1 MKKSILPALSVL
13 LTTTAIGFGAYA
25 ADTTQP
31 MTGASSDTTMS
42 TTMTAKTDQFA
53 EQNALFPAGAYS
65 AEELIGL
72 NVKNAAG
79 EDVAKVS
86 DIILDS
92 SGAAKHI
99 ILTEGGIMGV
109 GGRSVAVPAT
119 AVKPVMANNMLDHAM
134 LSSADL
140 LPLSGQKEFRY
151 ETAMNTSGST
161 ANPTTAPA
169 TPATADP
176 VSPPPAGGIGNVQK
190 SPDGSTTTTEPGDA
204 MTPDKTAQ
212 TTPEVPA
219 TGGTPSTSSMPG
231 DATMT
236 TASASGDFVT
246 LQPGETS
253 ADRLIDSD
261 VRNAQGE
268 TVGTIEDITLT
279 SDNKAANAII
289 SVGSFLGGDAKYVA
303 LTFSDLQVAQSGSS
317 DATVTAQLSR
327 DQLQAAPNVT
337 ARGNGSWGG

>member
-1 MKKSILPALSVL
+1 MKKSILPALGVL

-25 ADTTQP
+25 ADTTKP
-31 MTGASSDTTMS
+31 ATDTSTMS
-42 TTMTAKTDQFA
+42 TTAKADQFA
-53 EQNALFPAGAYS
+53 DQNALFPAGAYS

-79 EDVAKVS
+79 EDVARVS

-99 ILTEGGIMGV
+99 ILTEGGVLGV
-109 GGRSVAVPAT
+109 GGRSVAVPVS
-119 AVKPVMANNMLDHAM
+119 AVKPVMANNTLDHAT
-134 LSSADL
+134 LASADL

-161 ANPTTAPA
+161 ASPTTAPA
-169 TPATADP
+169 SPATADP
-176 VSPPPAGGIGNVQK
+176 VSPPPAGGTGNVQK
-190 SPDGSTTTTEPGDA
+190 SPDGSTATTEPGDA

-212 TTPEVPA
+212 TTPEAPV
-219 TGGTPSTSSMPG
+219 TGGTPSTSSMPSTG
-231 DATMT
+231 ETMT
-236 TASASGDFVT
+236 TAAAGEFVT
-246 LQPGETS
+246 LQPGDTS
-253 ADRLIDSD
+253 ADRLIDTE

-268 TVGTIEDITLT
+268 TVATIEDITFT
-279 SDNKAANAII
+279 GDNKAANAIL

-317 DATVTAQLSR
+317 DATVTAQLSK

-337 ARGNGSWGG
+337 ARGNGTWGG